1 MILYIDLIRMQ
12 KSWSSLRD
20 EWLKSTSIA
29 EDDAKWALDAI
40 VSAEEEL
47 FEIERKIKR
56 EENIFSDVR
65 NLKKKVKE
73 MISLK
78 EFDLDDISLN
88 TSNSNKLQI
97 SVPANLNYLLK
108 VWAAA
113 EGRDLSSVAFQC
125 LETGI
130 SEIKKK
136 GSIPIVA
143 ISRYNSAC
151 EKRIALAEVNNLL
164 EKFDSFQNKKD

>member
-1 MILYIDLIRMQ
+1 MK
-12 KSWSSLRD
+12 KSWSTLRD
-20 EWLKSTSIA
+20 EWLRSTSIPL
-29 EDDAKWALDAI
+29 DDAKWALETI
-40 VSAEEEL
+40 VGSEDKL
-47 FEIERKIKR
+47 FEIERKIGSK
-56 EENIFSDVR
+56 ESIFSEVR

-73 MISLK
+73 RISLK
-78 EFDLDDISLN
+78 EIDLDDISLN

-97 SVPANLNYLLK
+97 SVPSNLNYLLK

-113 EGRDLSSVAFQC
+113 EGRDLASVAFQC

-130 SEIKKK
+130 SEIKRK

-151 EKRIALAEVNNLL
+151 EKRVALAEVNNLL
-164 EKFDSFQNKKD
+164 EKYESFQSNIN

>member
-1 MILYIDLIRMQ
+1 MLMQ
-12 KSWSSLRD
+12 KSWSNLRD
-20 EWLKSTSIA
+20 EWLQNTSIT

-40 VSAEEEL
+40 IRAEDEL
-47 FEIERKIKR
+47 FEIERKMKTK
-56 EENIFSDVR
+56 EDIFSEVR

-78 EFDLDDISLN
+78 EIDLDDISLN

-136 GSIPIVA
+136 GSIPLVA

-164 EKFDSFQNKKD
+164 EKFESVQNSQN

>member
-1 MILYIDLIRMQ
+1 MY
-12 KSWSSLRD
+12 KSWSNLRE
-20 EWLKSTSIA
+20 EWLNSTSIPA
-29 EDDAKWALDAI
+29 DDAKWALEAL
-40 VSAEEEL
+40 VSAEDEL
-47 FEIERKIKR
+47 FEIERKIRTK
-56 EENIFSDVR
+56 ENISGEVK
-65 NLKKKVKE
+65 NLKKRVKE
-73 MISLK
+73 RITLK

-130 SEIKKK
+130 SEMKSK
-136 GSIPIVA
+136 GSIPIIA
-143 ISRYNSAC
+143 INRYNSAC
-151 EKRIALAEVNNLL
+151 KKRIALAEINNLL
-164 EKFDSFQNKKD
+164 EKYEFVQNNQD